1 MRSRRGMLAGA
12 LLAGLAVLTAVG
24 LLTRPG
30 PVPGPRSSSSA
41 TASGEPA
48 SPSTPSDVPP
58 PATATYPDG
67 PFEATLTRE
76 PTAGASQAKLWFNDG
91 AWWAILREPASQEIR
106 IARLDWPTQH
116 WVDTGT
122 LVDERLRVAT
132 DVVWDGAHLLVLSAG
147 DRPTESQAVRL
158 SRFHYDKPTGRYVID
173 PDFPIAL
180 TASGVAGPAIARDSK
195 GVLWMA
201 YLDQG
206 VVVVRHTVSGDLDW
220 TARAVLPA
228 DGADGTARTVALA
241 ADGTRVAVVWSR
253 VGEATLRAAV
263 HLDTAAADAWT
274 SSATVVDGL
283 GAAPGGFSVRGV
295 TGPEGARLLVAFE
308 IATDAAATNPLAPGA
323 VVMVL
328 EPDGSWTHV
337 QLGRAKDH
345 LTAPILAIDAARRVV
360 YAIAAS
366 TSTGQVTFKASPLD
380 RLVFEAGP
388 GNPIVA
394 TTSDPSIRNP
404 TTTSQTVDAEAGFVV
419 LAADDSTGRYLH
431 GVLSTA
437 GGLPAAGAAA
447 PPPPAPVANIL
458 IHDTF
463 DPWAVGT
470 RSPAGWVASDQ
481 GGGAGRLTS
490 VTIAG
495 AARGLQVLTTS
506 ATGSIRAC
514 KAFAPTDAGVVS
526 VVELVRINAIGS
538 SDATLLSVRGP
549 GGEAVSIRVTRH
561 GLVAYYLGGAKITT
575 KVAFQPGRTYR
586 LTATIRLEDADLR
599 LGARDG
605 RAHGRPGDGRQ
616 VADGGPDGD
625 RLRLRPV
632 SRRPLPLRHDR
643 RHRGTTLMQVLVT
656 GVAGFVGSHLAE
668 ASDRGRPRR
677 RRAST
682 PSSTTTRG
690 RSRRRTSPG
699 CGRPALHDARARP
712 PDRRPGAARSTA
724 STRSSTRRRW
734 PACRGAGRTSSAT
747 WTATCSGPQRLLE
760 AAPGRRRPPVRPH
773 LDLVGLRPRRRRRR
787 DAPDPADL
795 AVRRDQARGRAPRP
809 RLRRRR
815 SASRPR
821 SCATSRS
828 SARASGPTWPTTSS
842 SRRCSTAGRSP
853 SSATASRPART
864 PSWPMPC
871 AGTIAAIDGGRDRR
885 DLQHRRRRVDHR
897 QRGHRDA
904 RRGDRRRADDRA
916 RRGRGSA
923 TSATPGRT
931 RPKPGRRSATARPS
945 GRTRGFGRRPRGSA
959 RSATD
964 LGRR

>member
-1 MRSRRGMLAGA
+1 MPGGRSC
-12 LLAGLAVLTAVG
+12 
-24 LLTRPG
+24 
-30 PVPGPRSSSSA
+30 
-41 TASGEPA
+41 A
-48 SPSTPSDVPP
+48 SPPARRSGSPGSTGRP
-58 PATATYPDG
+58 
-67 PFEATLTRE
+67 
-76 PTAGASQAKLWFNDG
+76 
-91 AWWAILREPASQEIR
+91 
-106 IARLDWPTQH
+106 QH

-158 SRFHYDKPTGRYVID
+158 SRFHYDKPTGRYAID

-180 TASGVAGPAIARDSK
+180 TASGVADPAIARDSK

-437 GGLPAAGAAA
+437 GGLPAAGAVRTAA
-447 PPPPAPVANIL
+447 ARPGREHP
-458 IHDTF
+458 
-463 DPWAVGT
+463 DPRHVRSVG
-470 RSPAGWVASDQ
+470 RRHAL
-481 GGGAGRLTS
+481 AGRLGRLRS
-490 VTIAG
+490 GRWRRAPDGVTIAG

-575 KVAFQPGRTYR
+575 KVAFLPGRTYR
-586 LTATIRLEDADLR
+586 LTATIRLKTRTYDWTLATGGRTVGRATGAKWRTADLT
-599 LGARDG
+599 AIDSVC
-605 RAHGRPGDGRQ
+605 AQ
-616 VADGGPDGD
+616 SAD
-625 RLRLRPV
+625 
-632 SRRPLPLRHDR
+632 
-643 RHRGTTLMQVLVT
+643 
-656 GVAGFVGSHLAE
+656 
-668 ASDRGRPRR
+668 
-677 RRAST
+677 
-682 PSSTTTRG
+682 G
-690 RSRRRTSPG
+690 RSRSVTI
-699 CGRPALHDARARP
+699 D
-712 PDRRPGAARSTA
+712 DI
-724 STRSSTRRRW
+724 
-734 PACRGAGRTSSAT
+734 
-747 WTATCSGPQRLLE
+747 E
-760 AAPGRRRPPVRPH
+760 
-773 LDLVGLRPRRRRRR
+773 
-787 DAPDPADL
+787 
-795 AVRRDQARGRAPRP
+795 VRR
-809 RLRRRR
+809 
-815 SASRPR
+815 
-821 SCATSRS
+821 
-828 SARASGPTWPTTSS
+828 
-842 SRRCSTAGRSP
+842 
-853 SSATASRPART
+853 
-864 PSWPMPC
+864 
-871 AGTIAAIDGGRDRR
+871 
-885 DLQHRRRRVDHR
+885 
-897 QRGHRDA
+897 
-904 RRGDRRRADDRA
+904 
-916 RRGRGSA
+916 
-923 TSATPGRT
+923 
-931 RPKPGRRSATARPS
+931 
-945 GRTRGFGRRPRGSA
+945 
-959 RSATD
+959 
-964 LGRR
+964 